1 MEERQ
6 SGVVTPSAERG
17 KEMSIHEEM
26 HNLTQEIIGSYE
38 SRVAGITSLRGEVTS
53 QRQAARVQLRELD
66 KSRKAMARQQHAD
79 LAKGRADLTKDVR
92 QQSAEVNAWIKEV
105 ANAHA
110 DARGEWQNLTITM
123 QARRAGAAGAA
134 GAVAP
139 SPPVEEELRNRVF
152 KYLANHPD
160 GIRMAELEQVFGVP
174 RIQMAGVLKSFI
186 AQNKVQKRG
195 LLYFAI

>member
-1 MEERQ
+1 MRSLGEEIVR
-6 SGVVTPSAERG
+6 
-17 KEMSIHEEM
+17 
-26 HNLTQEIIGSYE
+26 SYE
-38 SRVAGITSLRGEVTS
+38 DRIAEVA
-53 QRQAARVQLRELD
+53 QLRERVKADLKEFGD
-66 KSRKAMARQQHAD
+66 SRAAMGRGLRAD
-79 LAKGRADLTKDVR
+79 LAKGRADLIRDVRQQRADLAKGRADLIKDVR
-92 QQSAEVNAWIKEV
+92 QRSAEVNAWIKEV

-123 QARRAGAAGAA
+123 QARRAGTA
-134 GAVAP
+134 AP

-152 KYLANHPD
+152 TYLANHPD

>member
-1 MEERQ
+1 
-6 SGVVTPSAERG
+6 VVTPSAERG

-92 QQSAEVNAWIKEV
+92 QQSDEVNAWIKEV

-123 QARRAGAAGAA
+123 QARRAGA
-134 GAVAP
+134 VAP
-139 SPPVEEELRNRVF
+139 SPAVEEELRNRVF

-174 RIQMAGVLKSFI
+174 RLQMAGVLKSFI